1 MDLSVNEVESYIHA
15 CPACRRTFRGPG
27 AFQNHSRGCK
37 PTKKRL
43 RQTLAAAKNIIV
55 ARKRQRTNDN
65 TITASGSAMD
75 VSRDVSPVIHPAARV
90 H

>member
-1 MDLSVNEVESYIHA
+1 MLAQLAITLFMGRGLSKIICVAVSQPKSGYA
-15 CPACRRTFRGPG
+15 
-27 AFQNHSRGCK
+27 
-37 PTKKRL
+37 KRW
-43 RQTLAAAKNIIV
+43 V
-55 ARKRQRTNDN
+55 ARKRQWTNDN